1 MLKNITMDQISY
13 EEYWKDVHKNKI
25 KFLSKTD
32 TTILPWDIKTFDKN
46 LKDVLDLFNLN
57 TGKVLELGCGTG
69 YDSKFLCERGFNV
82 TAIDISDD
90 AIKIAKENTQG
101 LNIDY
106 IVGDFFKNLPDEQ
119 FDLIYDRGFL
129 HNYQNDYLEIFE
141 KLNSLLIPGGK
152 YIFITGNPN
161 QPTIETCMP
170 PPVFLGEIEIYS
182 SRWFKVVFVK
192 EIIIELDENYEN
204 CIGYMFLLEKLKT
217 Q

>member
-46 LKDVLDLFNLN
+46 LKDVLDLFDLH

-141 KLNSLLIPGGK
+141 KLNNLLIPGGK

-204 CIGYMFLLEKLKT
+204 CIGYIFLLERLKT
-217 Q
+217 